1 MVSARRAVPRFEDPQ
16 RYRFA
21 GAMEGVPEISTAAAP
36 QVSRLRALGHAALD
50 AAARVLPG
58 AALAGLLAFAAVA
71 ASDWIGIACLG
82 TAQSPV
88 PPALVAIG
96 LGLAIRNA
104 IGLPTAY
111 DAGLRFCVQ
120 RVLRIGVALLGLR
133 LSLAAVGGI
142 GLAALPIVTACIA
155 TALAL
160 VALVTRWLGLPARL
174 GTLIAVGT
182 AICGNSAIA
191 ATGPAI
197 GARDDEVSYAVGCVT
212 LFGLFALLIYPFLSR
227 SLFGGDPR
235 LAGLFLGAAIQDTAQ
250 VAGAGML
257 AAEHWGGGSVLET
270 AAVTKLLR
278 NAFMIAVVPGMA
290 WWHHHPR
297 WSSLACGS
305 RREHPRSLREACAPG
320 ARLRVPRFT
329 QAVPWFVLGFLALAL
344 LRTLGDLGGDA
355 PFAGS
360 ISGAAWQRVLASGQS
375 LSAASLA
382 LAMAAIGLGT
392 NLRELRGLGLR
403 PLAVGLAAA
412 LATGAVATAMIKL
425 IA

>member
-1 MVSARRAVPRFEDPQ
+1 MASTRRAISGYQDPQ
-16 RYRFA
+16 EFRFA
-21 GAMEGVPEISTAAAP
+21 GAMEGVPEFAAAP
-36 QVSRLRALGHAALD
+36 TSAATAGVPRWRTAGQTALD

-58 AALAGLLAFAAVA
+58 TALAALLAFAAVA
-71 ASDWIGIACLG
+71 ASEWIGMAWLG

-104 IGLPTAY
+104 IGLPSAY

-120 RVLRIGVALLGLR
+120 RVLRLGVALLGLR

-142 GLAALPIVTACIA
+142 GLVALPIVAACIA

-212 LFGLFALLIYPFLSR
+212 LFGLFALLVYPFASQW
-227 SLFGGDPR
+227 LFAGDPR
-235 LAGLFLGAAIQDTAQ
+235 LAGLFLGAAIHDTAQ

-257 AAEHWGGGSVLET
+257 AAQHYGDPAVLDT

-278 NAFMIAVVPGMA
+278 NAFMIVVVPGAA
-290 WWHHHPR
+290 WWHHR
-297 WSSLACGS
+297 GATV
-305 RREHPRSLREACAPG
+305 G
-320 ARLRVPRFT
+320 ARVRMPRFT
-329 QAVPWFVLGFLALAL
+329 QAVPLFVLGFLALAL
-344 LRTLGDLGGDA
+344 LRTLGDLGGLL
-355 PFAGS
+355 PS
-360 ISGAAWQRVLASGQS
+360 AAWQNVISNGQS
-375 LSAASLA
+375 LSAACLA

-392 NLRELRGLGLR
+392 NLRKLRGLGLR
-403 PLAVGLAAA
+403 PLAVGFAAA
-412 LATGAVATAMIKL
+412 LTTGAVATAL
-425 IA
+425 IAALA